1 MEVRDIV
8 RMANSITDFFAVY
21 PKQEALDGIAK
32 HIHATWEP
40 RLRNTLKAHLDTGGA
55 GLKPLC
61 IEAMTGYFRGPNSIN
76 ARRVDPTRSDA
87 PKGAEPSFAN
97 EGGDGGCRPE

>member
-1 MEVRDIV
+1 MNTPDVV
-8 RMANSITDFFAVY
+8 RMANQITDFFAVY
-21 PKQEALDGIAK
+21 PKPEALDGIAK

-40 RLRNTLKAHLDTGGA
+40 RLRNALKAHIDTGGA

-61 IEAMTGYFRGPNSIN
+61 LEAMRGYFRGPKGPN

-87 PKGAEPSFAN
+87 PKGAEPSFAIG
-97 EGGDGGCRPE
+97 GGDGG

>member
-8 RMANSITDFFAVY
+8 RMANQITDFFAVY

-61 IEAMTGYFRGPNSIN
+61 IEAMTGYFRGPKSPN

-87 PKGAEPSFAN
+87 PTGAEPSFAD
-97 EGGDGGCRPE
+97 EGGDGG

>member
-1 MEVRDIV
+1 MDVPNIV
-8 RMANSITDFFAVY
+8 RMANQITDFFAAY

-40 RLRNTLKAHLDTGGA
+40 RLRNALKAHIDTGGA

-61 IEAMTGYFRGPNSIN
+61 LEAMRGYFRGPKGPN
-76 ARRVDPTRSDA
+76 ARRVDLTRSDA
-87 PKGAEPSFAN
+87 PKGAEPSFAIG
-97 EGGDGGCRPE
+97 GGDGG

>member
-1 MEVRDIV
+1 MNTPDVV
-8 RMANSITDFFAVY
+8 RMANQITDFFAVY
-21 PKQEALDGIAK
+21 PKAEALDGIAK

-40 RLRNTLKAHLDTGGA
+40 RLRNALKAHIDTGGV

-61 IEAMTGYFRGPNSIN
+61 LEAMSGYFSGPKGPN

-87 PKGAEPSFAN
+87 PKGAEPSFAIG
-97 EGGDGGCRPE
+97 GGDGG

>member
-1 MEVRDIV
+1 MDVRDIV
-8 RMANSITDFFAVY
+8 RMANQITDFFAVY
-21 PKQEALDGIAK
+21 PKEEALDGIAK

-61 IEAMTGYFRGPNSIN
+61 IEAMTEYFRGPKSPN
-76 ARRVDPTRSDA
+76 ARRVDPTRSAA
-87 PKGAEPSFAN
+87 PTGAAPSFADG
-97 EGGDGGCRPE
+97 GGDGG

>member
-1 MEVRDIV
+1 MNTPDVV
-8 RMANSITDFFAVY
+8 RMANQITDFFAVY
-21 PKQEALDGIAK
+21 PKAEALDGIAK

-40 RLRNTLKAHLDTGGA
+40 RLRNALKAHIDTGGV

-61 IEAMTGYFRGPNSIN
+61 LEAMRGYFRGPKGPN

-87 PKGAEPSFAN
+87 PKGAEPSFAVG
-97 EGGDGGCRPE
+97 GGDGG

>member
-40 RLRNTLKAHLDTGGA
+40 RLRNALKAHLDTGGA

-61 IEAMTGYFRGPNSIN
+61 IEAMTGYFRGPNSPN
-76 ARRVDPTRSDA
+76 ARRVDPTRSDLT
-87 PKGAEPSFAN
+87 GAEPSFADG
-97 EGGDGGCRPE
+97 GGDGG

>member
-1 MEVRDIV
+1 MNTPDVV
-8 RMANSITDFFAVY
+8 RMANQITDFFAVY
-21 PKQEALDGIAK
+21 PKAEALDGIAK

-40 RLRNTLKAHLDTGGA
+40 RLRNALKAHIDTGGA

-61 IEAMTGYFRGPNSIN
+61 LEAMRGYFRGPKGPN

-87 PKGAEPSFAN
+87 PKGAEPSFAVG
-97 EGGDGGCRPE
+97 GGDGG

>member
-1 MEVRDIV
+1 MDTRDVV
-8 RMANSITDFFAVY
+8 RMANQITDFFAVY
-21 PKQEALDGIAK
+21 PKAEALDGIAK

-40 RLRNTLKAHLDTGGA
+40 RLRNALKAHIDTGGE

-61 IEAMTGYFRGPNSIN
+61 MEAMVGYFKGGKSPN

-87 PKGAEPSFAN
+87 PKGAEPSFALG
-97 EGGDGGCRPE
+97 GGDGG

>member
-1 MEVRDIV
+1 MNVSDVV
-8 RMANSITDFFAVY
+8 RMANQITDFFAPY
-21 PKQEALDGIAK
+21 PKSEALDGIAK

-40 RLRNTLKAHLDTGGA
+40 RLRDALKAHIDTGGA

-61 IEAMTGYFRGPNSIN
+61 IEAMTVYFRGPNTPN

-87 PKGAEPSFAN
+87 PKGAEPSFAVG
-97 EGGDGGCRPE
+97 GGDGG

>member
-1 MEVRDIV
+1 MNVRDIV
-8 RMANSITDFFAVY
+8 RMANQITDFFAVY
-21 PKQEALDGIAK
+21 PKAEALDGIAK

-40 RLRNTLKAHLDTGGA
+40 RLRDALKAHIDTGGA

-61 IEAMTGYFRGPNSIN
+61 MEAMSEYFKGPRSPN

-87 PKGAEPSFAN
+87 PKGAEPSFAVG
-97 EGGDGGCRPE
+97 GGDGG

>member
-1 MEVRDIV
+1 MNTSDVV
-8 RMANSITDFFAVY
+8 RMANQIADFFAVY
-21 PKQEALDGIAK
+21 PKAEALDGIAK

-40 RLRNTLKAHLDTGGA
+40 RLRNALKAHIDTGGA

-61 IEAMTGYFRGPNSIN
+61 LEAMRGYFRGPKGPN

-87 PKGAEPSFAN
+87 PKGAELSFAIG
-97 EGGDGGCRPE
+97 GGDGG

>member
-1 MEVRDIV
+1 MEIRDVV
-8 RMANSITDFFAVY
+8 RMANQITDFFAVY
-21 PKQEALDGIAK
+21 PKDEALNGIAK

-40 RLRNTLKAHLDTGGA
+40 RLRNVLKAHIETGGA

-61 IEAMTGYFRGPNSIN
+61 LEAMTVYFRGPKTPN

-87 PKGAEPSFAN
+87 PMGAEPSFAVG
-97 EGGDGGCRPE
+97 GGDGG